1 VRQVEAQAAVTT
13 EAVRLVKAT
22 ATLGRARLQASGT
35 LALAAGKPGP
45 YRAAITIENFDAN
58 PLEGLRTI
66 WNATIEVAGTGIQ
79 PVVRGEGRLVRGTY
93 TGDLSLIS
101 LLLRDRAEK
110 AASAGPAIPL
120 RLALHLDD
128 NLLVQANQSRLRV
141 GGTLNLEG
149 TSTAP
154 VLFGRLESRDGRVVF
169 RKHRWTVDSAS
180 ARFDDPSRISPALN
194 VTATARIRTYE
205 VTMRLSGRLDELD
218 VRFSSQPTLSE
229 KQLLALVTLGTPD
242 LPSGGAAATALLG
255 EAMQLL
261 LEDLVGAGTT
271 GSLGL
276 GALDLRAVE
285 ENRETHLQFGA
296 QLSEE
301 ARLVYSQA
309 LGGSS
314 KRVLRLEY
322 QLLGPVFIAGEQD
335 FGGHV
340 GGDLF
345 VRLRFR

>member
-1 VRQVEAQAAVTT
+1 M
-13 EAVRLVKAT
+13 
-22 ATLGRARLQASGT
+22 
-35 LALAAGKPGP
+35 
-45 YRAAITIENFDAN
+45 
-58 PLEGLRTI
+58 
-66 WNATIEVAGTGIQ
+66 AGTGLQ

-93 TGDLSLIS
+93 TGDLSLVS
-101 LLLRDRAEK
+101 LLLREHAEK

-154 VLFGRLESRDGRVVF
+154 VLLGRLESRDGRVVF
-169 RKHRWTVDSAS
+169 RKYRWTVVSAS
-180 ARFDDPSRISPALN
+180 ARLDDPSRINPALD
-194 VTATARIRTYE
+194 VEATARIRTYE

-218 VRFSSQPTLSE
+218 VRFSSQPPLPE

-242 LPSGGAAATALLG
+242 LPSGGAGATALLG
-255 EAMQLL
+255 EAMQLVLSDL
-261 LEDLVGAGTT
+261 LGPSA

-276 GALDLRAVE
+276 SAIDVRAVE
-285 ENRETHLQFGA
+285 ENRATQLQFGA

-301 ARLVYSQA
+301 ARLVYSRA
-309 LGGSS
+309 LRGSN
-314 KRVLRLEY
+314 KQVVRLEY

-335 FGGHV
+335 FGGYY

-345 VRLRFR
+345 IRLRFR